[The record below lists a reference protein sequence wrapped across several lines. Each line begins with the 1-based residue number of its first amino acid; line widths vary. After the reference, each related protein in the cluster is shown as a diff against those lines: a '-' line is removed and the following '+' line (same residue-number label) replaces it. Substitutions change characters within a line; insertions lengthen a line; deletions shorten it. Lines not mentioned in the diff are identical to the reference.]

1 MLEAG
6 LKYNKNISYE
16 SWQVEEHNKDLRF
29 DITCPHMHV
38 LRSQAR
44 CSQSLVDE
52 WLEIDDCPVR
62 PCVAR
67 LSWKIMNFND
77 IDPKLKLI
85 IC

>member
-1 MLEAG
+1 MEWRVLEDG

-16 SWQVEEHNKDLRF
+16 SWQDEEHNKDLRF

-44 CSQSLVDE
+44 RSQSLVYK
-52 WLEIDDCPVR
+52 WLGIDDCPAR

-67 LSWKIMNFND
+67 
-77 IDPKLKLI
+77 
-85 IC
+85 